1 MLKNINY
8 SKILFFDIET
18 VPQTFDYN
26 EWDEKGQGLWDRKT
40 RFIQQREDL
49 NAEEV
54 YEKAGIYAEF
64 GKVVCISLGFVLQK
78 EGETQIRIKS
88 IANEDEIVLLQEF
101 LDLLNSYY
109 NSPDFLFCAHNGKE
123 FDIPFLCRRI
133 LINNLKIPYML
144 NVSGKK
150 PWEIKHLDTMELWKF
165 GDYKNYTSL
174 DLLTYIFKIPTPKD
188 DMDGSQVAKVFYQ
201 DKDLD
206 RIIHYCEKDVVA
218 TIQLFRKY
226 QGDSLIEEEFIQIAW
241 LFSII
246 SYYYKSVL

>member
-1 MLKNINY
+1 MLKNVNY

-18 VPQTFDYN
+18 VPQTFVYN
-26 EWDEKGQGLWDRKT
+26 ELDERGQGLWDKKT
-40 RFIQQREDL
+40 RFIQEREDL
-49 NAEEV
+49 TAEEV
-54 YEKAGIYAEF
+54 YDKAGIYAEF
-64 GKVVCISLGFVLQK
+64 GRVVCISLGFVLQK

-88 IANEDEIVLLQEF
+88 IANEDEIALLQEF

-109 NSPDFLFCAHNGKE
+109 DSPDFLFCAHNGKE

-165 GDYKNYTSL
+165 GDFKNYTSL

-226 QGDSLIEEEFIQIAW
+226 QGDSLIDKEFIQIA
-241 LFSII
+241 
-246 SYYYKSVL
+246 

>member
-1 MLKNINY
+1 MFKNLNY

-18 VPQTFDYN
+18 VPIKYDFKDL
-26 EWDEKGQGLWDRKT
+26 DERGQQLWSKKT
-40 RFIQQREDL
+40 RFIQERENL

-64 GKVVCISLGFVLQK
+64 GKVVCISLGFILQK
-78 EGETQIRIKS
+78 DGETQIRLKS
-88 IANEDEIVLLQEF
+88 IANEEEQVLLQEF
-101 LDLLNSYY
+101 IDLLNSYY
-109 NSPDFLFCAHNGKE
+109 TAPDFLFCAHNGKE

-133 LINNLKIPYML
+133 LINGKKIPNIL

-165 GDYKNYTSL
+165 GDFKNYTSL
-174 DLLTYIFKIPTPKD
+174 DLLSYVFNIPTPKN
-188 DMDGSQVAKVFYQ
+188 DMDGSQVAKVFYE

-226 QGDSLIEEEFIQIAW
+226 QGESIINEEFIHIA
-241 LFSII
+241 
-246 SYYYKSVL
+246 

>member
-18 VPQTFDYN
+18 VPLKYN
-26 EWDEKGQGLWDRKT
+26 FKDLDERGQRLWDRKM
-40 RFIQQREDL
+40 RVAQERENL

-54 YEKAGIYAEF
+54 YDKAGIYAEF
-64 GKVVCISLGFVLQK
+64 GKVVCISMGFILQK
-78 EGETQIRIKS
+78 DGETQIRLKS
-88 IANEDEIVLLQEF
+88 IANKDESILLQEF
-101 LDLLNSYY
+101 IDLINSYY
-109 NSPDFLFCAHNGKE
+109 NSPDFMFCAHNGKE

-133 LINNLKIPYML
+133 LINGKKMPNIL

-165 GDYKNYTSL
+165 GDFKNYTSL
-174 DLLTYIFKIPTPKD
+174 DLLSYVFNIPTPKD
-188 DMDGSQVAKVFYQ
+188 DMDGSQVAKVFYE

-218 TIQLFRKY
+218 TIQLFRKF
-226 QGDSLIEEEFIQIAW
+226 QGEDLINEEFIQIA
-241 LFSII
+241 
-246 SYYYKSVL
+246 

>member
-1 MLKNINY
+1 MLKNVNY

-26 EWDEKGQGLWDRKT
+26 ELDEKGQGLWDRKT
-40 RFIQQREDL
+40 SFIQQREDL

-123 FDIPFLCRRI
+123 FDIPFLCRRMVARI
-133 LINNLKIPYML
+133 GRSVVPAHSRMAGSTA
-144 NVSGKK
+144 V
-150 PWEIKHLDTMELWKF
+150 
-165 GDYKNYTSL
+165 GDRLCRRSP
-174 DLLTYIFKIPTPKD
+174 PTD
-188 DMDGSQVAKVFYQ
+188 
-201 DKDLD
+201 
-206 RIIHYCEKDVVA
+206 
-218 TIQLFRKY
+218 LFRA
-226 QGDSLIEEEFIQIAW
+226 SIA
-241 LFSII
+241 LECARTSCH
-246 SYYYKSVL
+246 LL

>member
-18 VPQTFDYN
+18 VPLEYDFKN
-26 EWDEKGQGLWDRKT
+26 LDERGQDLWSKKT
-40 RFIQQREDL
+40 RFIQERESL

-54 YEKAGIYAEF
+54 YDRAGIYAEF
-64 GKVVCISLGFVLQK
+64 GKVVCISMGFVLQK
-78 EGETQIRIKS
+78 EGETQIRLKS
-88 IANEDEIVLLQEF
+88 IANEDESTLLNEF
-101 LDLLNSYY
+101 IDLLNSYY
-109 NSPDFLFCAHNGKE
+109 NTPDFMFCAHNGKE

-133 LINNLKIPYML
+133 LIHGKKMPNML

-165 GDYKNYTSL
+165 GDFKNYTSL
-174 DLLTYIFKIPTPKD
+174 DLLTYVFKIPTPKD
-188 DMDGSQVAKVFYQ
+188 DMDGSQVAKVFYE
-201 DKDLD
+201 DKNLD

-226 QGDSLIEEEFIQIAW
+226 QSEPFIDDEFIQIA
-241 LFSII
+241 
-246 SYYYKSVL
+246 

>member
-1 MLKNINY
+1 MLKNLNY

-18 VPQTFDYN
+18 VPIKYDFKDL
-26 EWDEKGQGLWDRKT
+26 DERGQQLWSKKT
-40 RFIQQREDL
+40 RFIQERENL

-54 YEKAGIYAEF
+54 FEKAGIYAEF
-64 GKVVCISLGFVLQK
+64 GKVVCISLGFILQK
-78 EGETQIRIKS
+78 DGETQIRLKS
-88 IANEDEIVLLQEF
+88 IANEEEQVLLQEF
-101 LDLLNSYY
+101 IDLLNSYY
-109 NSPDFLFCAHNGKE
+109 TAPDFLFCAHNGKE

-133 LINNLKIPYML
+133 LINGKKIPNIL

-165 GDYKNYTSL
+165 GDFKNYTSL
-174 DLLTYIFKIPTPKD
+174 DLLSYVFNIPTPKD
-188 DMDGSQVAKVFYQ
+188 DMDGSQVAKVFYE

-226 QGDSLIEEEFIQIAW
+226 QGESIINEEFIHIA
-241 LFSII
+241 
-246 SYYYKSVL
+246 

>member
-18 VPQTFDYN
+18 VPLEYN
-26 EWDEKGQGLWDRKT
+26 FKNLDERGQVLWYRKT
-40 RFIQQREDL
+40 RFIQERENL

-64 GKVVCISLGFVLQK
+64 GKVVCISMGFILQK
-78 EGETQIRIKS
+78 EGETQIRLKS
-88 IANEDEIVLLQEF
+88 IANKEESILLQEF
-101 LDLLNSYY
+101 IDLLNSYY
-109 NSPDFLFCAHNGKE
+109 NSPDFMFCAHNGKE

-133 LINNLKIPYML
+133 LINEKKMPNIL

-165 GDYKNYTSL
+165 GDFKNYTSL
-174 DLLTYIFKIPTPKD
+174 DLLTYVFNIPTPKD
-188 DMDGSQVAKVFYQ
+188 DMDGSQVAKVFYE

-206 RIIHYCEKDVVA
+206 RIIQYCEKDVVA
-218 TIQLFRKY
+218 TIQLFRKF
-226 QGDSLIEEEFIQIAW
+226 QGEALIDEEFIQIA
-241 LFSII
+241 
-246 SYYYKSVL
+246 

>member
-1 MLKNINY
+1 MLKNLNY

-18 VPQTFDYN
+18 VPIKYDFKDL
-26 EWDEKGQGLWDRKT
+26 DERGQQLWSKKT
-40 RFIQQREDL
+40 RFIQERENL

-64 GKVVCISLGFVLQK
+64 GKVVCISLGFILQK
-78 EGETQIRIKS
+78 DGETQIRLKS
-88 IANEDEIVLLQEF
+88 IANEEEQVLLQEF
-101 LDLLNSYY
+101 IDLLNSYY
-109 NSPDFLFCAHNGKE
+109 TAPDFLFCAHNGKE

-133 LINNLKIPYML
+133 LINGKKIPNIL

-165 GDYKNYTSL
+165 GDFKNYTSL
-174 DLLTYIFKIPTPKD
+174 DLLSYVFNIPTPKND
-188 DMDGSQVAKVFYQ
+188 IDGSQVAKVFYE

-226 QGDSLIEEEFIQIAW
+226 QGESIINEEFIHIA
-241 LFSII
+241 
-246 SYYYKSVL
+246 

>member
-18 VPQTFDYN
+18 VPIKYDFNDL
-26 EWDEKGQGLWDRKT
+26 DERGQELWIKKT
-40 RFIQQREDL
+40 RFVQERESL

-78 EGETQIRIKS
+78 DGETQIRLKS
-88 IANEDEIVLLQEF
+88 IANENEQDLLQEF
-101 LDLLNSYY
+101 IDLLDSYY
-109 NSPDFLFCAHNGKE
+109 ADPDFLFCAHNGKE

-133 LINNLKIPYML
+133 LINGKKIPNML
-144 NVSGKK
+144 NISGKK

-165 GDYKNYTSL
+165 GDFKNYTSL
-174 DLLTYIFKIPTPKD
+174 DLLTYIFNIPTPKD
-188 DMDGSQVAKVFYQ
+188 DMDGSKVAKVFYEE
-201 DKDLD
+201 KNLN
-206 RIIHYCEKDVVA
+206 RIIHYCEKDVIA

-226 QGDSLIEEEFIQIAW
+226 QGEAFIDEEFIHVA
-241 LFSII
+241 
-246 SYYYKSVL
+246 

>member
-18 VPQTFDYN
+18 VPQTFDYSAL
-26 EWDEKGQGLWDRKT
+26 DERGQGLWDRKT
-40 RFIQQREDL
+40 RFIQERENL

-144 NVSGKK
+144 NISGKK

-165 GDYKNYTSL
+165 GDFKNYTSL
-174 DLLTYIFKIPTPKD
+174 DLLTYVFKIPTPKD

-206 RIIHYCEKDVVA
+206 RIIQYCEKDVVA

-226 QGDSLIEEEFIQIAW
+226 QGDPLIDEEFIQIA
-241 LFSII
+241 
-246 SYYYKSVL
+246 

>member
-18 VPQTFDYN
+18 VPQTFDYSAL
-26 EWDEKGQGLWDRKT
+26 DERGQGLWDRKT
-40 RFIQQREDL
+40 RFIQERENL

-88 IANEDEIVLLQEF
+88 IANEDEIILLKDF

-165 GDYKNYTSL
+165 GDFKNYTSL
-174 DLLTYIFKIPTPKD
+174 DLLTYVFKIPTPKD

-206 RIIHYCEKDVVA
+206 RIIQYCEKDVVA

-226 QGDSLIEEEFIQIAW
+226 QGDPLIDEEFIQIA
-241 LFSII
+241 
-246 SYYYKSVL
+246 

>member
-8 SKILFFDIET
+8 NKILFFDIET
-18 VPQTFDYN
+18 APLTYDFKDL
-26 EWDEKGQGLWDRKT
+26 DERGRGLWERKT
-40 RFIQQREDL
+40 RFIQEREGL

-64 GKVVCISLGFVLQK
+64 GKVICISMGFVLQK
-78 EGETQIRIKS
+78 DGETQIRLKS
-88 IANEDEIVLLQEF
+88 IAYEDEATLLQEF
-101 LDLLNSYY
+101 IDLLNSYY
-109 NSPDFLFCAHNGKE
+109 ASPDFLFCAHNGKE

-133 LINNLKIPYML
+133 LINGKKMPNML

-165 GDYKNYTSL
+165 GDFKNYTSL
-174 DLLTYIFKIPTPKD
+174 DLLTYVFNISTPKD
-188 DMDGSQVAKVFYQ
+188 DMDGSQVAKVFYE

-206 RIIHYCEKDVVA
+206 RIIQYCEKDVVA

-226 QGDSLIEEEFIQIAW
+226 QGESLIDEEFIQIA
-241 LFSII
+241 
-246 SYYYKSVL
+246 